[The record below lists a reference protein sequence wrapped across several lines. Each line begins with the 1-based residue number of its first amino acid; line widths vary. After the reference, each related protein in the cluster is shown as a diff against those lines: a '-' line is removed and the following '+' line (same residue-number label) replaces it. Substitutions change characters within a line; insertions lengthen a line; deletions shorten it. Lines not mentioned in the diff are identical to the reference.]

1 MRWYQRELNEVAN
14 KAKNVWL
21 IAGSCPRK
29 LDGEMLLSRSGI
41 LAEKINT
48 MEMPW
53 VAFDQVVSG
62 SCDAVVIR
70 RVVISRHTK
79 VKNFSRTLAG
89 TKQDSATRHHH
100 PTTIKALHSKKII
113 KLGFLS
119 LPYWLLTESSQ
130 YQSWKAKLFPAL
142 SGNNLGLSEFK
153 IYGPPIMPLKHKNK
167 GILKHYIPNI
177 KNAV

>member
-1 MRWYQRELNEVAN
+1 MRLCLRRRFPPLGLH
-14 KAKNVWL
+14 K
-21 IAGSCPRK
+21 
-29 LDGEMLLSRSGI
+29 GI
-41 LAEKINT
+41 LNSPLPPNSLDLHETQNNK
-48 MEMPW
+48 MEMQW
-53 VAFDQVVSG
+53 VAYDQVVCG
-62 SCDAVVIR
+62 SSDAVVIR
-70 RVVISRHTK
+70 RVVISRHAK
-79 VKNFSRTLAG
+79 VKNFSRTSAG
-89 TKQDSATRHHH
+89 PKQDSATRNHH
-100 PTTIKALHSKKII
+100 PTTIKALHSRKII

-119 LPYWLLTESSQ
+119 LPYWFLTESSQ